1 MPATRCK
8 ISRTWVYRVLVG
20 LIFAFTSIA
29 AVNTLTMIALARKRE
44 HALVRLVGAT
54 QRQVVQAARWEAAL
68 VVLVGV
74 GLGTA
79 IALAALIPF
88 SKAVTGSPVP
98 YIPPFQAAGIVAVT
112 IALGFVASHVPT
124 RLALRA
130 RPVEAIGLR
139 D

>member
-1 MPATRCK
+1 
-8 ISRTWVYRVLVG
+8 
-20 LIFAFTSIA
+20 
-29 AVNTLTMIALARKRE
+29 MIALARKRE

-98 YIPPFQAAGIVAVT
+98 YMTTVPGRRHRRGDHRSWLRGKPRAYATGT
-112 IALGFVASHVPT
+112 PGASG
-124 RLALRA
+124 RSDRA
-130 RPVEAIGLR
+130 R